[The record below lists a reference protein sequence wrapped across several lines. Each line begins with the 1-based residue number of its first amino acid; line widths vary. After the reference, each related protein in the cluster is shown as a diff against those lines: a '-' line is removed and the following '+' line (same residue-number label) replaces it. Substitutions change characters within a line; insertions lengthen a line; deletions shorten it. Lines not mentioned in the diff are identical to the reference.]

1 MAELETPRPERPA
14 PTAAPVPA
22 PADGDELIRTEHGR
36 VLVLTM
42 NRPAAR
48 NAMSLSL
55 ATAIAAA
62 LDELDARDDLSVG
75 IITGANGTF
84 CAGMDLKGFSRGER
98 PVVPGRGFAG
108 VTHQPP
114 RKPLIAAVEGYALA
128 GGFEIVLSCDLVVA
142 SRTANFGLPEV
153 KRGLTA
159 AAGGLLRLQR
169 RIPYHLAMELVL
181 TGRMWPA
188 TDAADVHLVNRLTEP
203 GEALGAALDL
213 AGEIAANAPLS
224 LAASKQVLARSVDW
238 SLEEGFERQEE
249 FVAQVRT
256 SADAQEGARAF
267 AEKRPPRW
275 TGR

>member
-1 MAELETPRPERPA
+1 MADVQTSRPDGSLSDAPPAASEEL
-14 PTAAPVPA
+14 V
-22 PADGDELIRTEHGR
+22 LTEHGR

-62 LDELDARDDLSVG
+62 LEQLDARDDLSIGV
-75 IITGANGTF
+75 ITGANKTF
-84 CAGMDLKGFSRGER
+84 CAGMDLKGFARGER
-98 PVVPGRGFAG
+98 PIVPGRGFAG
-108 VTHQPP
+108 LVRQPP

-128 GGFEIVLSCDLVVA
+128 GGFEIVLSCDLIVA
-142 SRTANFGLPEV
+142 ARDAKFGLPEV
-153 KRGLTA
+153 KRGLAA

-188 TDAADVHLVNRLTEP
+188 TEAADVHLVNRLTEP
-203 GEALGAALDL
+203 GAALEVALEL
-213 AGEIAANAPLS
+213 AEEIAANAPLA

-238 SLEEGFERQEE
+238 PLEEAFDRQEE
-249 FVAQVRT
+249 FVAVVRT
-256 SADAQEGARAF
+256 SADAKEGAVAF

-275 TGR
+275 TGQ